1 MKEQFCDYMDL
12 RREVCTVFQLNES
25 APGIHVEYFDTDF
38 EGTLFLLVG
47 HLSSYSQ
54 PERRVVRS

>member
-1 MKEQFCDYMDL
+1 MDL